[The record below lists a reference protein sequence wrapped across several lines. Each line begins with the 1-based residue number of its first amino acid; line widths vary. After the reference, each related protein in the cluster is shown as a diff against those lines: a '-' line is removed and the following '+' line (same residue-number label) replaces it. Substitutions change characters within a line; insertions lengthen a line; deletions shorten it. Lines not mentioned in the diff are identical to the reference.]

1 MIAMI
6 REAKNLM
13 GKKSRAFWH
22 GKAVLVTGASSGLGA
37 TIVEA
42 LASYQINFCLLGRRD
57 DAMRKLADR
66 LSQSGSTFWI
76 RACDVQNRESVYS
89 AINDFFLET
98 GRLDVAWVNSGIG
111 TNSSFQKWS
120 WEKVESV
127 IDTNLKGA
135 IYTIRACLEVMAPQ
149 NSGTIIGIGSAVA
162 MRGVPTRGIYGL
174 TKIGLEY
181 FIESLAAELPQIQF
195 TLIHPGFV
203 DTPINQGSS
212 QRIWLMTPAKAAHL
226 MIRAVEQR
234 KRFFIFPIRMKLLFY
249 VMRRLPTSMYIWLS
263 RKIMKL
269 TFFFLLCSLDSFSA
283 FGLKMLL

>member
-1 MIAMI
+1 M
-6 REAKNLM
+6 
-13 GKKSRAFWH
+13 
-22 GKAVLVTGASSGLGA
+22 VTGASSGLGWA
-37 TIVEA
+37 IVEA
-42 LASYQINFCLLGRRD
+42 LAPYQINFCLLSRRE
-57 DAMRKLADR
+57 KELQQLADK
-66 LSQSGSTFWI
+66 LKNSGSTFWI
-76 RACDVQNRESVYS
+76 RACDVQNREAVYS
-89 AINDFFLET
+89 AINDFFHET

-111 TNSSFQKWS
+111 TNSSFQKWN

-135 IYTIRACLEVMAPQ
+135 IYTIRACLEIMMPQ

-212 QRIWLMTPAKAAHL
+212 HHRIWLLTQEKAARL
-226 MIRAVEQR
+226 MINAVEHR
-234 KRFFIFPIRMKLLFY
+234 KKVYIYPLRMKVLFHF
-249 VMRRLPTSMYIWLS
+249 MRMLPLPIYLWLA
-263 RKIMKL
+263 RKIITEQYREKP
-269 TFFFLLCSLDSFSA
+269 SEQD
-283 FGLKMLL
+283 